1 MREEAGWHPAQ
12 PPRRAGIRCRGKE
25 ERKKAAELWGFAAWY
40 VGDGVGFNESLVPG
54 LGFSAK
60 LKGEYL
66 SDLPILRGN
75 K

>member
-1 MREEAGWHPAQ
+1 MPTDSRGKGRIFDE
-12 PPRRAGIRCRGKE
+12 IKSRGKE
-25 ERKKAAELWGFAAWY
+25 ERKAAKLWGFAAWY
-40 VGDGVGFNESLVPG
+40 VRDGVGFNESLVPD

-60 LKGEYL
+60 LMGEYL